1 MADNTTPTPG
11 LNPRVLQIAVLALG
25 MAVLLGV
32 FFADKTLLTNQV
44 QVSMNAT
51 PNAAKQD
58 GISPLAA
65 DPQTD
70 SLLSLLGA
78 ATANEEKARIL
89 QDIVL
94 NLQARKRPDHAAAYA
109 GQLVELQRSLP
120 HLVQAGK
127 IAYEA
132 SQWDYVAADTTLS
145 REFARTS
152 IGWLEAARDQDPRQ
166 EETLLYLGLA
176 YIASGMQENSMK
188 GILAIREVLQI
199 NPDNPEAGYHLGV
212 FSNTTGQFDKAVQRL
227 EKVVSIQPDFYRAR
241 LALAEAYA
249 GLGKPSEA
257 AEELKKVVDQSKDPD
272 LIEAARNM
280 LNQLSS
286 VSP

>member
-25 MAVLLGV
+25 LALLLGV

>member
-1 MADNTTPTPG
+1 MAENTTPTPG

-25 MAVLLGV
+25 VIVLLSV

-44 QVSMNAT
+44 QVSMNAET
-51 PNAAKQD
+51 SPARQE
-58 GISPLAA
+58 GLSPLAS

-70 SLLSLLGA
+70 SLLSLLGT

-188 GILAIREVLQI
+188 GIMAIREVLQI

-249 GLGKPSEA
+249 GLGKPAEA

-272 LIEAARNM
+272 LIEAARSM

>member
-25 MAVLLGV
+25 LAVLLGV

>member
-25 MAVLLGV
+25 LAVLLGV

-78 ATANEEKARIL
+78 ASANEEKARIL